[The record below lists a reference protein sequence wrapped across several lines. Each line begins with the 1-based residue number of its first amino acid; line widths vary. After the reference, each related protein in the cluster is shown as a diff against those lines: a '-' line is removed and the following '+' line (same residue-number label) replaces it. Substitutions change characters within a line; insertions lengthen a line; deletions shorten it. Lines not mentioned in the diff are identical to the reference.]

1 MVRDFQRI
9 SNVSM
14 EPETQLGK
22 TITVPTTG
30 IEALVTNPLT
40 DRMGIMIHN
49 TDGTNIIYYD
59 LCQGSNTIVPSATA
73 KLGKIAAGA
82 TETIYARPGVRVWLA
97 SSTSTISAYV
107 REFN

>member
-14 EPETQLGK
+14 EDVTQLG
-22 TITVPTTG
+22 TVITVPTTG
-30 IEALVTNPLT
+30 IEAAVTKPLT

-49 TDGTNIIYYD
+49 PDGTNIIYYD
-59 LCQGSNTIVPSATA
+59 LCHGNKTLVPTSTA
-73 KLGKIAAGA
+73 KIGKIDPGE
-82 TETIYARPGVRVWLA
+82 TEILFLRPGMHVWMA
-97 SSTSTISAYV
+97 SSTSTIAAYC